1 MIKCVLNVRRFPPPS
16 SRTYLLHYI
25 GAEAREEGGTRC
37 QRALAAEWDRGAE
50 EIGQQEVA
58 ETASGCPQRWC
69 WSKRRTGGTED
80 SLPCSWDEEG
90 WLPSERERR
99 SRRRSPVGR
108 SLLPSARLVEEQ
120 GTGDSLPAALDWR
133 SHRRPP
139 GGGRASGRP
148 PKRSSTIAWH
158 REWAAQLVEDRAA
171 VCPGTG
177 PRFFLFFPLSPLLLC
192 HSSSFRLSLS
202 LASSVLTP
210 QVHRGRPD
218 GLPPERGEGGSRA
231 QSREYPPACEGR
243 WGMWR
248 VGRGREPWERSEAG
262 GVIMNDTCAT
272 HRSRVP
278 RRSSGRNKR
287 RSDNSGRR
295 ERPRPGF

>member
-1 MIKCVLNVRRFPPPS
+1 MFAG
-16 SRTYLLHYI
+16 SRLLLPVSTNFVTLVP
-25 GAEAREEGGTRC
+25 ETREEGGTRC
-37 QRALAAEWDRGAE
+37 QRALAAEGYRGAE
-50 EIGQQEVA
+50 EIGQQEEA
-58 ETASGCPQRWC
+58 ETASGCPKRWC
-69 WSKRRTGGTED
+69 WSNGRAGGTEG

-90 WLPSERERR
+90 WLPSKRERR

-120 GTGDSLPAALDWR
+120 GTGDSLPAALDRR

-139 GGGRASGRP
+139 GGGGASGRP

-177 PRFFLFFPLSPLLLC
+177 PRFFFSSLPSLFSVTPHPSV
-192 HSSSFRLSLS
+192 SFS

-210 QVHRGRPD
+210 RYAAAALTGSPRERRGGVERSLGSTPRPARGD
-218 GLPPERGEGGSRA
+218 G
-231 QSREYPPACEGR
+231 
-243 WGMWR
+243 GMWR

-262 GVIMNDTCAT
+262 GVICNER
-272 HRSRVP
+272 HLHHSPV
-278 RRSSGRNKR
+278 SSPTEELRKG
-287 RSDNSGRR
+287 
-295 ERPRPGF
+295 